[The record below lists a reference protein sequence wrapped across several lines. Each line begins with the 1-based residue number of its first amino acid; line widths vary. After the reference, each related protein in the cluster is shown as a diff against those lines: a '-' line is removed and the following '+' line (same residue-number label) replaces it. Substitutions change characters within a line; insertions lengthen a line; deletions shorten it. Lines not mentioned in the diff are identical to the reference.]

1 MCLKSSSIRIEEI
14 KLSSNLWQG
23 QQQSAIYKP
32 HILRQYPK
40 LPPSPPT
47 ICHKC
52 LPQFAASWA
61 LTAISLRFSHF
72 SKDFSSIL
80 ARTLVR
86 QRGSEVGSA
95 IQRWRWLIDDSDPA
109 PIGWLG
115 EGRRRRVG
123 AISVCQQQKKRKN
136 FYCIYWGR
144 IVWATNWSIFCS
156 SKRLPDRIAYRIY
169 PAKQPSKLLV
179 YFGIYS
185 LYFLGDICRWF
196 SVGFCRV
203 KVLFYFFCFIQG
215 WLHVGFISA
224 WFYLKFLRTNFR
236 NILFIDWLHSLA
248 GLWLMDCNFCHLI
261 DSTDEIYWFICLFYV
276 SMICW

>member
-40 LPPSPPT
+40 LPPSSPT

-123 AISVCQQQKKRKN
+123 AISVCQQQKKERI
-136 FYCIYWGR
+136 FTAFIGAASFGRLIGLFSARQSVCR
-144 IVWATNWSIFCS
+144 IVSYIVYI
-156 SKRLPDRIAYRIY
+156 RL
-169 PAKQPSKLLV
+169 
-179 YFGIYS
+179 
-185 LYFLGDICRWF
+185 
-196 SVGFCRV
+196 
-203 KVLFYFFCFIQG
+203 
-215 WLHVGFISA
+215 
-224 WFYLKFLRTNFR
+224 N
-236 NILFIDWLHSLA
+236 SLA
-248 GLWLMDCNFCHLI
+248 N
-261 DSTDEIYWFICLFYV
+261 Y
-276 SMICW
+276 